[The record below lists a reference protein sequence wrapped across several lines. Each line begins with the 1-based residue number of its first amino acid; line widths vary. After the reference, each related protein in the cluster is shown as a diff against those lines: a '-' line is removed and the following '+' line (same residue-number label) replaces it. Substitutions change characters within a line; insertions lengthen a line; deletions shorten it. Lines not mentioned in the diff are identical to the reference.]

1 MAYDIVNA
9 GLNRFKLQYYSK
21 KGNPLKGKCISNYDK
36 MCSFIRYR
44 MNQGLAP
51 HTISNDIKA
60 LTELSKINDKPL
72 EELTSDNLYEIFS
85 FFNSKAK
92 GTVGLYKLKIRL
104 FLKFIGREDLAQ
116 LCIVK
121 QSQRDLKLPEDLLT
135 EGDIELLINS
145 AKNLRDKAYFA
156 VLYESGAR
164 KGELEELQLKHIVF
178 DEYGAVITL
187 PKGKT
192 GARRIRLVYSA
203 GYLHN
208 WINNHPLKM
217 NRNSWLWVSSW
228 NEKVH
233 INYMTLWGSLRL
245 AAKRAGIEKR
255 VNPHSFRHARATH
268 LSRDLTEQQLKAY
281 LGWTAS
287 SKMAGIYVHLSGKD
301 LDKAI
306 LKLNGIVT
314 EEEPEDKALKTIRCP
329 RCKEIQDKK
338 ASFCFKCGMPLNEA
352 SSTKIESDKTAILL
366 DALVQLEKN
375 NPGILS
381 DLKNALNSTNH

>member
-1 MAYDIVNA
+1 MANNIVDT
-9 GLNRFKLQYYSK
+9 GLNRLKLQFYDK
-21 KGNPLKGKCISNYDK
+21 EGNPLEGKCISNYDK

-44 MNQGLAP
+44 MNGGLAP
-51 HTISNDIKA
+51 DTISNDIKA
-60 LTELSKINDKPL
+60 LIELSKINDKLL

-85 FFNSKAK
+85 FLNSKAK
-92 GTVGLYKLKIRL
+92 GTVGLYKLKFRL
-104 FLKFIGREDLAQ
+104 FLKFIDREDMAQ

-121 QSQRDLKLPEDLLT
+121 QSQRDRKLPEDLLT
-135 EGDIELLINS
+135 PEDIELLINY

-178 DEYGAVITL
+178 DENGAVITL

-192 GARRIRLVYSA
+192 GARRIRLVFSA
-203 GYLHN
+203 GYLRN
-208 WINNHPLKM
+208 WIDNHPLKLD
-217 NRNSWLWVSSW
+217 RNSWLWASSW
-228 NEKVH
+228 DEKVH
-233 INYMTLWGSLRL
+233 VHYMTFWGSLRL

-268 LSRDLTEQQLKAY
+268 LARDLTEQQLKAY

-287 SKMAGIYVHLSGKD
+287 SNMAGIYVHLSGKD

-306 LKLNGIVT
+306 LKLNGIAT
-314 EEEPEDKALKTIRCP
+314 EEEPEHKALKTIKCP

-338 ASFCFKCGMPLNEA
+338 ASFCFKCGIPLNET
-352 SSTKIESDKTAILL
+352 SSTKIDSDKTAVLL
-366 DALVQLEKN
+366 AVLAQLTKN
-375 NPGILS
+375 NPDILS
-381 DLKNALNSTNH
+381 DLQNP